1 MIITV
6 ISVAPYLTD
15 KTERTALY
23 KINKNVYIKTSKIV
37 IIQPKFCIDLTCVYR
52 LGLGGCTA
60 SKCALLNVLYYYC
73 FVYRQETPQSSHINN
88 LTCTFFHMIITSHT
102 TLPVHSFISAWD
114 SFKTTSLTTL
124 PVHSFISAKTTS
136 HTTLPVH
143 SFISA
148 GVSLKPISHTTLPVH
163 SFISAKTTSHTTV
176 PVHSFISAGDS
187 LKTSD
192 TTLPVHSFISAG
204 DPLKPASHTQSLSDS
219 AISSGLT
226 WACAGHE

>member
-73 FVYRQETPQSSHINN
+73 FVSRQETPQSSHINN

-148 GVSLKPISHTTLPVH
+148 G
-163 SFISAKTTSHTTV
+163 
-176 PVHSFISAGDS
+176 DS

>member
-102 TLPVHSFISAWD
+102 TV
-114 SFKTTSLTTL
+114 
-124 PVHSFISAKTTS
+124 
-136 HTTLPVH
+136 
-143 SFISA
+143 
-148 GVSLKPISHTTLPVH
+148 
-163 SFISAKTTSHTTV
+163 
-176 PVHSFISAGDS
+176 
-187 LKTSD
+187 
-192 TTLPVHSFISAG
+192 PVHSFISAG

-226 WACAGHE
+226 